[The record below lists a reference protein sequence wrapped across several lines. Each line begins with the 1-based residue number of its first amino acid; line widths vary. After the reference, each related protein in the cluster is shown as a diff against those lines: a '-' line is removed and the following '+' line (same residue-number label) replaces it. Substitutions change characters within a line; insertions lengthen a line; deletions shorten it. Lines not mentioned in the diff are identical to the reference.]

1 MLYLSCIAKLP
12 RELIEISEAYK
23 NNKLAS
29 LKFGYWES
37 ALSLSVVGIFHT
49 IFGLIAL
56 ICAAWLIITS
66 HQIDIKRS
74 SGKLYIFSTVITAVT
89 ALFIFNHGGF
99 NIAHGLAV
107 LTLLALLVGI
117 ILSFFK
123 LFGKATAYLQLMAMS
138 STLLFHLL
146 PTATEVLTRFP
157 MSAPLA
163 KNLEDPI
170 LQKTFLVILVLFLI
184 MLSWQL
190 LWLKRQN
197 VYIHH

>member
-1 MLYLSCIAKLP
+1 MLYLLGIAKLP
-12 RELIEISEAYK
+12 REFSGISEAYK
-23 NNKLAS
+23 YNKLAS
-29 LKFGYWES
+29 QKFGYWES

-49 IFGLIAL
+49 IFGLFAL
-56 ICAAWLIITS
+56 ISAAWLIVTS
-66 HQIDIKRS
+66 HQIDIKQS
-74 SGKLYIFSTVITAVT
+74 LGKLYVLSTAITAAT

-107 LTLLALLVGI
+107 LTLLALLAGI
-117 ILSFFK
+117 LLSFFK
-123 LFGKATAYLQLMAMS
+123 LFGKATAYLQLISMS

-157 MSAPLA
+157 MSEPLA
-163 KNLEDPI
+163 KSLEDPI
-170 LQKTFLVILVLFLI
+170 LQKTFLIILVLFLI

-190 LWLKRQN
+190 LWLKRRN